1 MEIYELVFKIEKGKS
16 HIRILGE
23 KFFNR
28 NISSSYF
35 IYNNMRFILKDK
47 LESEKIK
54 EKEGEF
60 KIIMIFLKSINN
72 KSFMFQDCESLIK
85 FSIYKKEKKENSSY
99 TTKLEEELNYLID
112 FYQDNNNSN
121 DSSNDFL
128 EDFDSFPDYSEISE
142 NEQKSNDSKKL
153 TMKSV
158 FNNLKPITENLVN
171 LKGIFKN
178 CSSLLYLNNIS
189 EWDTYKVEDMSE
201 IFYGCSSLSSIPDI
215 SIRNTSNVVT
225 IRKIFQGCSSLL

>member
-1 MEIYELVFKIEKGKS
+1 
-16 HIRILGE
+16 
-23 KFFNR
+23 
-28 NISSSYF
+28 
-35 IYNNMRFILKDK
+35 
-47 LESEKIK
+47 
-54 EKEGEF
+54 
-60 KIIMIFLKSINN
+60 
-72 KSFMFQDCESLIK
+72 MFQDCESLIK

-158 FNNLKPITENLVN
+158 FNNLKPIIENLVN

-178 CSSLLYLNNIS
+178 CSSLLYLSDIS
-189 EWDTYKVEDMSE
+189 GWDTYKVEDMSE